1 MNHDGDIERMD
12 TDMMSD
18 EMAILTISG
27 AIIFAVIMLTM
38 LMRKA

>member
-1 MNHDGDIERMD
+1 MNYDGDIERMD

>member
-18 EMAILTISG
+18 EMAILTNSG